1 MMTGTSRDLLV
12 VSKEEKKHHAMRQDG
27 KGLVE
32 LASDD
37 VLACLLPRR
46 RSLACSGS
54 RAAADLT
61 GISLV

>member
-46 RSLACSGS
+46 RSLACSGL
-54 RAAADLT
+54 RARR
-61 GISLV
+61 